1 MLQRKR
7 TGSILCPSCGKL
19 VGVSDEQCF
28 YCGRKNPG
36 MWGLSSVLGNLGRT
50 LSFGNIVVGGC
61 GFLFMASVAVMAMT
75 DPENLRI
82 MAGFQILPPGGET
95 LLRFGAAGAW
105 PVFQFGR
112 WWTLLSA
119 GWLHGD
125 LIHIAFNL
133 YWVRL
138 LAPATAELYGASRMI
153 IVYTLSTIIG
163 FLVSSGVGWYVHVA
177 GKMTWLAMIGL
188 GGAPLTVGA
197 SAPILGLLGA
207 TICYGHRTGS
217 YSASRQAWSYALFM
231 IVFGFV
237 MPRVDNWAHI
247 GGFAGGYLA
256 GLLLQPQRRESPTDT
271 ALAIL
276 CLVATVAS
284 VVASL
289 VDVRF
294 YQYL

>member
-7 TGSILCPSCGKL
+7 TGSILCPSCGRL
-19 VGVSDEQCF
+19 VGVSDDQCF
-28 YCGRKNPG
+28 YCGRRNPG
-36 MWGLSSVLGNLGRT
+36 MWGLSSVLGNLGRS
-50 LSFGNIVVGGC
+50 LPFESIVTGGC
-61 GFLFMASVAVMAMT
+61 AFLFLAMVGVVAT
-75 DPENLRI
+75 TRPEDLTFMR
-82 MAGFQILPPGGET
+82 GFQILPPPGEV

-105 PVFQFGR
+105 PVFEFGR

-125 LIHIAFNL
+125 VIHIAFNL

-138 LAPATAELYGASRMI
+138 LAPATAELYGGSRMI
-153 IVYTLSTIIG
+153 VIYTLSTIAG
-163 FLVSSGVGWYVHVA
+163 FLTSSAVGWYVYVGGH
-177 GKMTWLAMIGL
+177 MPWLVKLGL

-207 TICYGHRTGS
+207 AVCYGHRTGA
-217 YSASRQAWSYALFM
+217 YSTARQAWSYALYM

-256 GLLLQPQRRESPTDT
+256 ALLLQPGRKESPTDT
-271 ALAIL
+271 ALAVL
-276 CLVATVAS
+276 CLIATVAS

>member
-19 VGVSDEQCF
+19 VGVADEQCF

-36 MWGLSSVLGNLGRT
+36 MWGLTSILGSLGRQ
-50 LSFGNIVVGGC
+50 LPFENIVTGGC
-61 GFLFMASVAVMAMT
+61 GFLFLAMIAVVAIEN
-75 DPENLRI
+75 PEKLKI
-82 MAGFQILPPGGET
+82 LQGFQILPPPGEA
-95 LLRFGAAGAW
+95 LLRFGASGAL
-105 PVFQFGR
+105 PVYQFGR
-112 WWTLLSA
+112 WWTVLSA

-133 YWVRL
+133 YWIRL

-153 IVYTLSTIIG
+153 VIYTLSTIVG
-163 FLVSSGVGWYVHVA
+163 FLVSSSVPVLLPGLYGGV
-177 GKMTWLAMIGL
+177 L
-188 GGAPLTVGA
+188 GGAMLTVGA

-207 TICYGHRTGS
+207 AVCYGQRTGA
-217 YSASRQAWSYALFM
+217 YSSARQAWSYALFM

-256 GLLLQPQRRESPTDT
+256 GLLLRPDRQERPSDT
-271 ALAIL
+271 ALAVI
-276 CLVATVAS
+276 CLLATAAS
-284 VVASL
+284 IVASL

-294 YQYL
+294 YRFL

>member
-19 VGVSDEQCF
+19 VGVADEQCF

-36 MWGLSSVLGNLGRT
+36 MWGLTSVLGNLGRT
-50 LSFGNIVVGGC
+50 LPFENIVVGGC
-61 GFLFMASVAVMAMT
+61 GFLFMAMIAAMATSGEM
-75 DPENLRI
+75 PRLF
-82 MAGFQILPPGGET
+82 AGFQILPPGRDV
-95 LLRFGAAGAW
+95 LLRFGAAGAF
-105 PVFQFGR
+105 PVFVFER

-125 LIHIAFNL
+125 LIHIGFNL
-133 YWVRL
+133 YWVRM

-153 IVYTLSTIIG
+153 VIYTFSTIVG
-163 FLVSSGVGWYVHVA
+163 FLVSSAVGWWVYV
-177 GKMTWLAMIGL
+177 GQNMTWLAGIGL
-188 GGAPLTVGA
+188 GGAPMTVGA

-207 TICYGHRTGS
+207 AVCYGHRTGA
-217 YSASRQAWSYALFM
+217 YSTARHAWSYALYM
-231 IVFGFV
+231 IVFGFI

-247 GGFAGGYLA
+247 GGFLGGYLGA
-256 GLLLQPQRRESPTDT
+256 LLLRPDRGESPVHTG
-271 ALAIL
+271 LAIV
-276 CLVATVAS
+276 CLLATVAS

-294 YQYL
+294 FQYL

>member
-36 MWGLSSVLGNLGRT
+36 MWGLTSVLGNLGRT
-50 LSFGNIVVGGC
+50 LPFESIVVGGC
-61 GFLFMASVAVMAMT
+61 GFLFMAMIAVMAMT
-75 DPENLRI
+75 MPESIQVMR
-82 MAGFQILPPGGET
+82 GFQILPPHPEA
-95 LLRFGAAGAW
+95 LVRFGASGAL
-105 PVFQFGR
+105 PVYGLGR
-112 WWTLLSA
+112 WWTVLSA

-133 YWVRL
+133 YWVRM
-138 LAPATAELYGASRMI
+138 LAPATAELYGGSRMI
-153 IVYTLSTIIG
+153 VIYTLSTIAG
-163 FLVSSGVGWYVHVA
+163 FLVSSTVGWWVHYQQH
-177 GKMTWLAMIGL
+177 MQWLDSFRL
-188 GGAPLTVGA
+188 GGAELTVGA

-207 TICYGHRTGS
+207 AVCYGHRTGA
-217 YSASRQAWSYALFM
+217 YATSRFAWSYAMYM
-231 IVFGFV
+231 IIFGFI

-256 GLLLQPQRRESPTDT
+256 ALLLRPERGESPTHT
-271 ALAIL
+271 ALAVI
-276 CLVATVAS
+276 CLLATVAA

-294 YQYL
+294 YQYG

>member
-19 VGVSDEQCF
+19 VGVADEQCF
-28 YCGRKNPG
+28 YCGRKKPG
-36 MWGLSSVLGNLGRT
+36 MWGLTSVLGSLGRT
-50 LSFGNIVVGGC
+50 MPFDKIVVGGC
-61 GFLFMASVAVMAMT
+61 GFLFMAMLAAMAMSGEM
-75 DPENLRI
+75 PRLF
-82 MAGFQILPPGGET
+82 AGFQILPPGRDV

-105 PVFQFGR
+105 PVFEFGR

-125 LIHIAFNL
+125 VIHIGFNL
-133 YWVRL
+133 YWVRM

-153 IVYTLSTIIG
+153 VIYTFSTIVG
-163 FLVSSGVGWYVHVA
+163 FLVSSAVGWWVYV
-177 GKMTWLAMIGL
+177 GQNMTWLAGIGL
-188 GGAPLTVGA
+188 GGAPMTVGA

-207 TICYGHRTGS
+207 AVCYGHRTGA
-217 YSASRQAWSYALFM
+217 YSTSRFAWKYAMYM
-231 IVFGFV
+231 IVFGFI

-247 GGFAGGYLA
+247 GGFAGGYLGA
-256 GLLLQPQRRESPTDT
+256 LLLRPDRGESPTHT
-271 ALAIL
+271 GLAIV
-276 CLVATVAS
+276 CLLVTVAS

-294 YQYL
+294 FQYL

>member
-28 YCGRKNPG
+28 YCGRKRPG
-36 MWGLSSVLGNLGRT
+36 MWGLTSVLGGLGRA
-50 LSFGNIVVGGC
+50 LPFESIVTGGC
-61 GFLFMASVAVMAMT
+61 GFLFMAMIAVMTMN
-75 DPENLRI
+75 DPQSLRI
-82 MAGFQILPPGGET
+82 MQGFQILPPSGEA
-95 LLRFGAAGAW
+95 LLRFGASGAW
-105 PVFQFGR
+105 PVFEFGR
-112 WWTLLSA
+112 WWTVLSA

-153 IVYTLSTIIG
+153 VIYTLSTIVG
-163 FLVSSGVGWYVHVA
+163 FLVSSTVGWYVYLEGH
-177 GKMTWLAMIGL
+177 MRWLVDLGL

-197 SAPILGLLGA
+197 SASILGLLGA
-207 TICYGHRTGS
+207 TVCYGHRTGA
-217 YSASRQAWSYALFM
+217 YSTSRLAWSYALYM
-231 IVFGFV
+231 IVFGFI

-256 GLLLQPQRRESPTDT
+256 ALLLRPERRESPTDT
-271 ALAIL
+271 ALAMI
-276 CLVATVAS
+276 CLLATVAS

-294 YQYL
+294 FRLL